1 MTLTPIIHAATVRQA
16 ASGRWW
22 WSCCRPGC
30 AEYHSGYL
38 SEHTA
43 RRDAY
48 KHERKH

>member
-1 MTLTPIIHAATVRQA
+1 MTVPPIIYAATVRQA

-22 WSCCRPGC
+22 WSCRHPACT
-30 AEYHSGYL
+30 EYHSGYP

-48 KHERKH
+48 EHERKH